1 MLLVTFPIYLFSE
14 EAGIIRVFMLFERDD
29 IDHIV
34 EYWVH
39 KVALRSTDIPPARNQ
54 LLQAVLH

>member
-39 KVALRSTDIPPARNQ
+39 KVAGLSPDLPLAWNQ
-54 LLQAVLH
+54 LLQAGLH